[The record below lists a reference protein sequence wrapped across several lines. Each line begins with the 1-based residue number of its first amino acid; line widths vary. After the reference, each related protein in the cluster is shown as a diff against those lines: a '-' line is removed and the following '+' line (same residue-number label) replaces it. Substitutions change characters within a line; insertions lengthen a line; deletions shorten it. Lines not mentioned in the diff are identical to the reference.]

1 MLSGSGGTTAP
12 RVMIITGEASG
23 DMHGANLIRA
33 MQAAA
38 PGLQVCGMGGPELR
52 DCGMEVLYDAARLS
66 VVGLFEVFSH
76 LGDIRAAMSV
86 LEARLESERP
96 DLLILIDLPDFNLMM
111 AKRAKRLGV
120 PVFYYISP
128 QVWAWRSG
136 RVKKIK
142 RLVDRMA
149 VILPFE
155 REFYRQRGMEVDF
168 VGHPL
173 LDKVKSTVSRKEFLA
188 LLGVEPGSRPVLGI
202 LPGSRVGEVRT
213 MLPIFLAAAR
223 LLTAEAGPPICLL
236 PVAAALDDDLLAASG
251 LTGCDLEI
259 HALREN
265 RYDLMAACD
274 AVMAASG
281 TVTLELAILGVPM
294 VVAYRVSP
302 VSHFLG
308 RWLIKVEY
316 ASLVNLVAGEAV
328 VPELL
333 QREATPENISRALRP
348 LLGKTSV
355 TKRMKEGLA
364 RVVRKLG
371 EPGASFRAA
380 QLALQL
386 AGRGGVPK

>member
-1 MLSGSGGTTAP
+1 
-12 RVMIITGEASG
+12 MIITGEASG

-33 MQAAA
+33 MQAQA
-38 PGLQVCGMGGPELR
+38 PGLRVCGMGGPELR
-52 DCGMEVLYDAARLS
+52 ACGMEVLYDAARLS
-66 VVGLFEVFSH
+66 VVGLLEVFGH
-76 LGDIRAAMSV
+76 LGDIRAAMAV
-86 LEARLESERP
+86 LEARLASERP
-96 DLLILIDLPDFNLMM
+96 DLLVLVDLPDFNLMM
-111 AKRAKRLGV
+111 ARRAKRLGV

-155 REFYRQRGMEVDF
+155 REFYHQRGMEVDF

-173 LDKVKSTVSRKEFLA
+173 LDTVKSTVSRNEFLA
-188 LLGVEPGSRPVLGI
+188 RLGVEPGSRPVLGI
-202 LPGSRVGEVRT
+202 LPGSRIGEVRT

-223 LLTAEAGPPICLL
+223 RLAAEVGPPICLL
-236 PVAAALDDDLLAASG
+236 PVASALDDDLLAASG
-251 LTGCDLEI
+251 LAGCDLEI
-259 HALREN
+259 HALRED
-265 RYDLMAACD
+265 RYDLMSACD

-302 VSHFLG
+302 ISHFLG

-333 QREATPENISRALRP
+333 QRQATPENICRALRP
-348 LLGKTSV
+348 LLGENAV
-355 TKRMKEGLA
+355 PERMKAGLA

-371 EPGASFRAA
+371 GPGASFRAA
-380 QLALQL
+380 RLALQL
-386 AGRGGVPK
+386 AGGGGVSR

>member
-1 MLSGSGGTTAP
+1 MVTNRSGTKAP
-12 RVMIITGEASG
+12 RIMIITGEASG

-33 MQAAA
+33 MQEEA
-38 PGLQVCGMGGPELR
+38 PGLRVCGMGGPELR
-52 DCGMEVLYDAARLS
+52 SCGMEVLYDAARLS
-66 VVGLFEVFSH
+66 VVGLLEVFNH
-76 LGDIRAAMSV
+76 LGDIRAAMAV
-86 LEARLESERP
+86 LEARLASERP

-136 RVKKIK
+136 RVRKIK

-155 REFYRQRGMEVDF
+155 QEFYRQRGMEVDF

-173 LDKVKSTVSRKEFLA
+173 LDTVKTTKSRREFLA
-188 LLGVEPGSRPVLGI
+188 RLGIEPGSRPVLGI

-223 LLTAEAGPPICLL
+223 LLAAEFGPPVCLL
-236 PVAAALDDDLLAASG
+236 PVAAALDDRLLAESG
-251 LTGCDLEI
+251 LAESGLEV
-259 HALREN
+259 HTLRED
-265 RYDLMAACD
+265 RYDLMAACN

-302 VSHFLG
+302 ITYFLG
-308 RWLIKVEY
+308 RWLIKVKY
-316 ASLVNLVAGEAV
+316 ASLVNLVAGEKI
-328 VPELL
+328 VPELM
-333 QREATPENISRALRP
+333 QREATPENISQALRS
-348 LLGKTSV
+348 LLGDTGAAE
-355 TKRMKEGLA
+355 RMKEGLA
-364 RVVRKLG
+364 RVVRQLG
-371 EPGASFRAA
+371 GPGASRRAA
-380 QLALQL
+380 QVALQL
-386 AGRGGVPK
+386 KR

>member
-1 MLSGSGGTTAP
+1 MTESRATKAP

-33 MQAAA
+33 MQEEA
-38 PGLQVCGMGGPELR
+38 PGLLVCGMGGPELIA
-52 DCGMEVLYDAARLS
+52 CGMEVLYDAARLS
-66 VVGLFEVFSH
+66 VVGLIEVFSH
-76 LGDIRAAMSV
+76 LVDIRAAMAV
-86 LEARLESERP
+86 LEARLASERP

-111 AKRAKRLGV
+111 AKRAKKLGV

-155 REFYRQRGMEVDF
+155 QEFYRQRGMEVDF

-173 LDKVKSTVSRKEFLA
+173 LDTVKTTTSRREFLDR
-188 LLGVEPGSRPVLGI
+188 LGIKPGFRPVIGI

-223 LLTAEAGPPICLL
+223 LLAAEVGPLVCLL
-236 PVAAALDDDLLAASG
+236 PVAAALDDEFLAASG
-251 LTGCDLEI
+251 LAGCDLEV
-259 HALREN
+259 HAIRED

-294 VVAYRVSP
+294 VVAYRVSRL
-302 VSHFLG
+302 SHFLG
-308 RWLIKVEY
+308 RWLIKVKY
-316 ASLVNLVAGEAV
+316 ASLVNLVAGEKI
-328 VPELL
+328 VPELM
-333 QREATPENISRALRP
+333 QHEATPEKVNRALRP
-348 LLGKTSV
+348 LLCETGSAE
-355 TKRMKEGLA
+355 RMREGLA
-364 RVVRKLG
+364 RVVRQLG
-371 EPGASFRAA
+371 DPGASRRAA
-380 QLALQL
+380 LLALEL
-386 AGRGGVPK
+386 TGRGSS